1 MLRRGGQQV
10 PSDDGSSRA
19 QSTISKRV
27 LDTGAGSDFTN
38 GANATP
44 RTRRPALLARP
55 VGNGM
60 RNAALPQ
67 RATVELEFNFRKRMR
82 MR

>member
-27 LDTGAGSDFTN
+27 LDTGVGSDFTN
-38 GANATP
+38 GANVLP
-44 RTRRPALLARP
+44 RTRRPA
-55 VGNGM
+55 
-60 RNAALPQ
+60 
-67 RATVELEFNFRKRMR
+67 
-82 MR
+82 